1 MFNIQIQ
8 IQTPKNMKIHMV
20 SLLIYRHLYKG
31 MKNNRV
37 PFRELELRH
46 HALGTPCA

>member
-8 IQTPKNMKIHMV
+8 KQTPKNMKIHMV

-37 PFRELELRH
+37 NHDF
-46 HALGTPCA
+46 